1 MDKYSFPR
9 PERESYNKHRRDVNR
24 QIILPMLIVSFIGIG
39 LVVFSGFAA
48 SRNDPGV
55 SLWADISIIWL
66 IIPIMFLALIML
78 VLTLGL
84 VFGLKRLLFILPYYT
99 GIIQRNALW
108 LSAEIKI
115 WTDNIVQPILTIKT
129 WLDFFLKREE

>member
-24 QIILPMLIVSFIGIG
+24 QIILPMLLVSFIGIG
-39 LVVFSGFAA
+39 LLVFSGFAA

-78 VLTLGL
+78 ALTLGL
-84 VFGLKRLLFILPYYT
+84 VIGLKRLLFILPYYT

>member
-78 VLTLGL
+78 ALTLGL
-84 VFGLKRLLFILPYYT
+84 VIGLKRLLFILPYYT